1 MAKSLSKMHN
11 GDLAM
16 ERLARKAARV
26 ADTQISVILHGET
39 GVGKEFVA
47 TAIHEARR
55 KKGPFVAINC
65 AALPENLIE
74 SELFGY
80 SPGAFTGANAKG
92 KKGLIEMADGG
103 TLFLDEIGDMPLALQ
118 ARLLRV
124 LAEKE
129 VTPVGGTQPIKVNI
143 RILSASHRSLQ
154 ELVDIGQ
161 FRQDLYYRLNGLILE
176 IPPVRERSDVDWLI
190 SMCLCQ
196 VAVDAKQVSISPS
209 AMKLM
214 CSYDWPGNVRE
225 ILNKLELMIALSDND
240 QVTAE
245 LVAEVLPEHGSQA
258 DTANSPV
265 QHKTQDLPMGFDDE
279 ERNALV
285 DVLRL
290 QSWNISAAS
299 RVLSID
305 RATLHRRMNRLGIL
319 SPNNGG

>member
-1 MAKSLSKMHN
+1 
-11 GDLAM
+11 
-16 ERLARKAARV
+16 
-26 ADTQISVILHGET
+26 
-39 GVGKEFVA
+39 
-47 TAIHEARR
+47 
-55 KKGPFVAINC
+55 
-65 AALPENLIE
+65 
-74 SELFGY
+74 
-80 SPGAFTGANAKG
+80 
-92 KKGLIEMADGG
+92 MADGG

-176 IPPVRERSDVDWLI
+176 IPPIRERSDVDWLI

-196 VAVDAKQVSISPS
+196 VAVDAEQVSISPS

-214 CSYDWPGNVRE
+214 CTYDWPGNVRE
-225 ILNKLELMIALSDND
+225 ILNKLELMIALSDDD
-240 QVTAE
+240 QITAE
-245 LVAEVLPEHGSQA
+245 LVAEVLPERGLQA
-258 DTANSPV
+258 KPANSAV
-265 QHKTQDLPMGFDDE
+265 QHSTQDSPMGFDDE
-279 ERNALV
+279 ERDALV
-285 DVLRL
+285 RVLKS

-305 RATLHRRMNRLGIL
+305 RATLHRRMNRLGVL